1 MSTDDD
7 IAAALPKPPP
17 PAPARREAAIGE
29 ALRRFDAG
37 GEASPTSAGP
47 ERAKPKPRW
56 WTALGRPQTGVL
68 VSAALV
74 ALIGLPVA
82 WVSLTPQTEIGNG
95 NHSASPAPA
104 PDVRRPTAMADA
116 NTPPP
121 PPPALRAESRMP
133 PPGFI
138 PDKIAPGVAPP
149 PPSPPPP
156 AMAPPPPPPAA
167 IVMERVESSRDS
179 RAAEP
184 VDLAKASNRA
194 TPVMSARAPSPAET
208 PYALRDVD
216 DSSIIVT
223 GSRRSRV
230 RRVERGDWNACTVND
245 PRQRLAACKRIVD
258 PAARGVAGV
267 VAARIADGLT
277 QAWQGNNAEA
287 IDKFDQAI
295 ATDPR
300 SAFAHL
306 NRGLAHANR
315 GDLDRAIADLDQA
328 VRYAPRDARGYYNR
342 SVLLRQRGDIRR
354 ARVDEGRAV
363 DLDPSYSDVVR

>member
-1 MSTDDD
+1 MSPDDD

-37 GEASPTSAGP
+37 GEASPAAGT
-47 ERAKPKPRW
+47 ERAKAKPRW
-56 WTALGRPQTGVL
+56 WTPLGLPQTGVL
-68 VSAALV
+68 VSAVLV

-82 WVSLTPQTEIGNG
+82 WNSLTPQSEIGNESP
-95 NHSASPAPA
+95 SASPVSQA
-104 PDVRRPTAMADA
+104 DVRRPTAMADA
-116 NTPPP
+116 NTLP

-133 PPGFI
+133 PPGII
-138 PDKIAPGVAPP
+138 PGNIAPTEAPAA
-149 PPSPPPP
+149 PSPPPP

-167 IVMERVESSRDS
+167 IVMDRAESTTDN

-184 VDLAKASNRA
+184 VDLEKAANRA
-194 TPVMSARAPSPAET
+194 TPIMRARAPSPAET

-230 RRVERGDWNACTVND
+230 RRVEGGDWNACTVND